1 MECFEKG
8 ILNEGDLDGIRIT
21 WGNGPGMVALL
32 DKMIRREGIGDV
44 LADGVKAA
52 AWKIGRGADACAVH
66 VGGQEPGLHNALFLP
81 SRGTGFVCDP
91 TPGRHTAAPM
101 ARLEGGAGAYAPY
114 PELRI
119 DKFER
124 YAYTGKG
131 PMSATA
137 SRYLQVGNCAGVCVM
152 PFMFFGNY
160 PLIELL
166 NAVTGWGIDLAEAL
180 TAGARIQT
188 LRQSFN
194 IREGI
199 RAGDIRLPDRMTGHP
214 PQAEGPLAGVTIDVD
229 HLAQEF
235 RQAMGW
241 DAETGAPTK
250 ETLEKLGL
258 AELVEKFG

>member
-1 MECFEKG
+1 
-8 ILNEGDLDGIRIT
+8 
-21 WGNGPGMVALL
+21 V
-32 DKMIRREGIGDV
+32 
-44 LADGVKAA
+44 
-52 AWKIGRGADACAVH
+52 
-66 VGGQEPGLHNALFLP
+66 
-81 SRGTGFVCDP
+81 
-91 TPGRHTAAPM
+91 
-101 ARLEGGAGAYAPY
+101 
-114 PELRI
+114 
-119 DKFER
+119 
-124 YAYTGKG
+124 
-131 PMSATA
+131 
-137 SRYLQVGNCAGVCVM
+137 
-152 PFMFFGNY
+152 
-160 PLIELL
+160 
-166 NAVTGWGIDLAEAL
+166 AEAL

>member
-1 MECFEKG
+1 
-8 ILNEGDLDGIRIT
+8 
-21 WGNGPGMVALL
+21 
-32 DKMIRREGIGDV
+32 
-44 LADGVKAA
+44 
-52 AWKIGRGADACAVH
+52 VH

-101 ARLEGGAGAYAPY
+101 ARLEGGPGAYAPY

-124 YAYTGKG
+124 YTYTGKG

-166 NAVTGWGIDLAEAL
+166 NAATGWGLDVAEAL

-194 IREGI
+194 LREGI
-199 RAGDIRLPDRMTGHP
+199 AADSVRLPERMLGRP
-214 PQAEGPLAGVTIDVD
+214 PQTDGPLAGVTIDVD
-229 HLAQEF
+229 NLVREY

-241 DAETGAPTK
+241 DAQTGAPTR
-250 ETLEKLGL
+250 EALEKLGL
-258 AELVEKFG
+258 SGLVEEFG